1 MQAIIQML
9 CLKIVHPPFSICTTK
24 INEMFV
30 DEANHIYIAI
40 PMYNL
45 IEYRNNYSDIS
56 GRLW

>member
-1 MQAIIQML
+1 ML

-45 IEYRNNYSDIS
+45 IEYNDNYSGTLGS
-56 GRLW
+56 LW